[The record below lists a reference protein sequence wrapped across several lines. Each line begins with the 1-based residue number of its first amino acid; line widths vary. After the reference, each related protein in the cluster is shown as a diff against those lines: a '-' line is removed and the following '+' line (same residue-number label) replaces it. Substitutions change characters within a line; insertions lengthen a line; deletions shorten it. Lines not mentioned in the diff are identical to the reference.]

1 MLTTINRSALV
12 VYSAEQMF
20 QLVNDVASYPQ
31 YMEGCV
37 DSEVLEQSD
46 YHMLARLDLKK
57 GAVSQSFITRNSL
70 QTPHTITMQLEEG
83 PFKNLE
89 GEWVFKPL
97 TDTACKVS
105 LVLEFE
111 GKGLS
116 TSIASS
122 SLFSK
127 VANNMVDAICKR
139 AEKIYGKPQ

>member
-1 MLTTINRSALV
+1 MFTTISRSALV
-12 VYSAEQMF
+12 MYSAEQMY
-20 QLVNDVASYPQ
+20 QLVNDIAAYPDF
-31 YMEGCV
+31 MEGC
-37 DSEVLEQSD
+37 SGAEVLEQSD
-46 YHMLARLDLKK
+46 QHMVARLDLKK
-57 GAVSQSFITRNSL
+57 GAIALSFTTRNSL
-70 QTPHTITMQLEEG
+70 QSPSGINMQLEQG

-89 GEWVFKPL
+89 GQWDFKPL
-97 TDTACKVS
+97 TETASKVS

-139 AEKIYGKPQ
+139 AEKIYGKQS